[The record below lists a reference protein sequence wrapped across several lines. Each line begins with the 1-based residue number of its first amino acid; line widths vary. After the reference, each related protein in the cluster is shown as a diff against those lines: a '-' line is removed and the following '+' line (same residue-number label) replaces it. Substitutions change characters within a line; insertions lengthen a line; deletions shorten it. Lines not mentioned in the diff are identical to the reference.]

1 MKHRIVSLLA
11 MLSLLALLLVS
22 CSPLQEVPPTDASAA
37 GTETGTGTPTAPTDV
52 RVYTMNGTTGFGM
65 VKLMEDAANG
75 AFANEKYTFE
85 VKTDFA
91 EDVLPALVN
100 GDADIAA
107 IPTNGASLAYN
118 KTGGKVKVLAVN
130 TLGCL
135 YVIGKDKISSLSDL
149 EGKTVYA
156 PSQNPTFIFK
166 YLCAQNGVNVTVD
179 NQYTAPA
186 DLATV
191 VAAGEVDYAVLPE
204 PMITIAKNKAK
215 AAGRTLEVSID
226 LTAEWDKLP
235 GMKDTLVQGCVVVRT
250 AFLDA
255 NPTAVANFLA
265 AYAESIAYL
274 NANVADAAKLIVKH
288 GVFAQ
293 AAVAKL
299 AIPNCNV
306 AYVDGAAMK
315 TAMNAY
321 LTVLYGIQPTAIGG
335 KVPDDAFYY
344 LGA

>member
-22 CSPLQEVPPTDASAA
+22 CSPLQDVPPTDPSATES
-37 GTETGTGTPTAPTDV
+37 GTSAPTEPTDV

-75 AFANEKYTFE
+75 AFSTEKYTFE

-91 EDVLPALVN
+91 EDVLPALIN
-100 GDADIAA
+100 GDADLAA
-107 IPTNGASLAYN
+107 IPTNGASIAYN

-135 YVIGKDKISSLSDL
+135 YVIGKDKIDSLSDL

-166 YLCAQNGVNVTVD
+166 YLCEQNGVNVTID

-191 VAAGEVDYAVLPE
+191 VASGKVDYAVLPE

-215 AAGRTLEVSID
+215 AEGRTLEVSID

-250 AFLDA
+250 AFLEA
-255 NPTAVANFLA
+255 HPTAVANFLA

-293 AAVAKL
+293 EAVAKL

-321 LTVLYGIQPTAIGG
+321 LTVLHGIQPTAIGG